1 MKSAGHKNMFLSAR
15 RIPNAFIHYTHGILF
30 LFATLIV
37 CCIPL
42 YSGNAESIANAPS
55 TLSRTV
61 VDASKYPWSAVG
73 RVNISGVSS
82 RSHCTGS
89 LIGERIV
96 LTAAHCLYFR
106 PTKRY
111 AAPQLIHFVAGYQR
125 EEYVAH
131 STAVQIIPSPD
142 FDGELWADP
151 SNMEHDWAIMILKDP
166 IGRKTGYLGF
176 QTLDA
181 QTLKQVT
188 DSKQYFSLAGYPHD
202 RAHAISV
209 DNACHILGFLGK
221 GELLSH
227 SCTIVSGDSGAPIA
241 IRTESGLQ
249 VIGLNSATN
258 VPLSDGTI
266 TNTAVPI
273 RTIINLVDRA
283 IRYTETNAVF
293 LSNNSR
299 EGRGPT
305 E

>member
-1 MKSAGHKNMFLSAR
+1 MRLSSSLLPHVFVR
-15 RIPNAFIHYTHGILF
+15 HCHVIMILWAIGLAIGLPF
-30 LFATLIV
+30 R
-37 CCIPL
+37 
-42 YSGNAESIANAPS
+42 SGYAESIANAPS
-55 TLSRTV
+55 TLARTV
-61 VDASKYPWSAVG
+61 VDASQYPWSAVG

-131 STAVQIIPSPD
+131 STAVQIIPSPN
-142 FDGELWADP
+142 FNGELWADP

-176 QTLDA
+176 QALDSE
-181 QTLKQVT
+181 TLKQVT
-188 DSKQYFSLAGYPHD
+188 DSKQYFSLAGYPKD

-209 DNACHILGFLGK
+209 DSACHILGFLGH

-227 SCTIVSGDSGAPIA
+227 SCEIVSGDSGAPIA
-241 IRTESGLQ
+241 IRTKSGLQ

-258 VPLSDGTI
+258 VPLTDGTV

-273 RTIINLVDRA
+273 YTILNLVERA
-283 IRYTETNAVF
+283 IRHTEMNAVF
-293 LSNNSR
+293 TPNNSR
-299 EGRGPT
+299 EGQGPV

>member
-1 MKSAGHKNMFLSAR
+1 MHFSEPPLPQPFFR
-15 RIPNAFIHYTHGILF
+15 RCHVVLILWAIGLAFALPIRNVYADSL
-30 LFATLIV
+30 
-37 CCIPL
+37 
-42 YSGNAESIANAPS
+42 ANAPS
-55 TLSRTV
+55 TLARTV
-61 VDASKYPWSAVG
+61 VDASEYPWSAVG

-82 RSHCTGS
+82 RTHCTGS

-131 STAVQIIPSPD
+131 STAIQIIPSPN

-151 SNMEHDWAIMILKDP
+151 SNMEHDWAIVILKDP

-176 QTLDA
+176 QALDA
-181 QTLKQVT
+181 ETLKQVT
-188 DSKQYFSLAGYPHD
+188 DTKQYFSLAGYPKD

-209 DNACHILGFLGK
+209 DNACHILGFLGH

-227 SCTIVSGDSGAPIA
+227 SCEIVSGDSGAPIA
-241 IRTESGLQ
+241 IRTKSGLQ

-258 VPLSDGTI
+258 VPLTDGTV

-273 RTIINLVDRA
+273 YTILNLVERA
-283 IRYTETNAVF
+283 IRHTEMNAVF
-293 LSNNSR
+293 SSNNSR
-299 EGRGPT
+299 EGQGPV

>member
-1 MKSAGHKNMFLSAR
+1 MHFSVKFLHQVFRGPYHA
-15 RIPNAFIHYTHGILF
+15 ILI
-30 LFATLIV
+30 LWTVGMALV
-37 CCIPL
+37 LP
-42 YSGNAESIANAPS
+42 YSSGQADSIANAPS
-55 TLSRTV
+55 TLARTV
-61 VDASKYPWSAVG
+61 VDASEYPWSAVG

-131 STAVQIIPSPD
+131 STAIQIIPSPN

-151 SNMEHDWAIMILKDP
+151 SNMEHDWAIVILKDP

-176 QTLDA
+176 QALDA
-181 QTLKQVT
+181 ETLKQVT
-188 DSKQYFSLAGYPHD
+188 DTKQYFSLAGYPKD

-209 DNACHILGFLGK
+209 DNACHILGFLGH

-227 SCTIVSGDSGAPIA
+227 SCEIVSGDSGAPIA
-241 IRTESGLQ
+241 IRTKSGLQ

-258 VPLSDGTI
+258 VPLTDGTV

-273 RTIINLVDRA
+273 YTILNLVERA
-283 IRYTETNAVF
+283 IRHTEMNAVF
-293 LSNNSR
+293 SSDNSR
-299 EGRGPT
+299 EGQGPV

>member
-1 MKSAGHKNMFLSAR
+1 MYMSATLLTSSTICQCRAWLAVF
-15 RIPNAFIHYTHGILF
+15 GILF
-30 LFATLIV
+30 AIGLPFQT
-37 CCIPL
+37 
-42 YSGNAESIANAPS
+42 GNAESIANAPS
-55 TLSRTV
+55 TLSRTL
-61 VDASKYPWSAVG
+61 VDASEYPWSAVG
-73 RVNISGVSS
+73 RVNISGVST

-111 AAPQLIHFVAGYQR
+111 SEPELVHFVAGYQR
-125 EEYVAH
+125 GEFVAH
-131 STAVQIIPSPD
+131 STAIQIIPSPD
-142 FDGELWADP
+142 FDGELWAAP
-151 SNMEHDWAIMILKDP
+151 SNMEHDWAIIILKDP

-181 QTLKQVT
+181 ETLKRVNDT
-188 DSKQYFSLAGYPHD
+188 KQFFSLAGYPHD

-209 DNACHILGFLGK
+209 DSACHIMGFLGH

-227 SCTIVSGDSGAPIA
+227 SCEIVSGDSGAPIA
-241 IRTESGLQ
+241 IRTATGLQ

-258 VPLSDGTI
+258 VPLTDGTV

-273 RTIINLVDRA
+273 HTIIALIERA
-283 IRYTETNAVF
+283 IRHTEANAAF
-293 LSNNSR
+293 LPDNSR
-299 EGRGPT
+299 VGQGPI